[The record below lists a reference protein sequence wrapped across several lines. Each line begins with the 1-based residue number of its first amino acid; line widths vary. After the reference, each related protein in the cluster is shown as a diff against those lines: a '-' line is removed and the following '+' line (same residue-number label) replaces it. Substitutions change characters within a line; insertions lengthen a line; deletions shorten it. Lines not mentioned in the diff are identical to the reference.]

1 MVVRASLLCWLLR
14 GLLWSST
21 AAAQSAAEPATSS
34 AAPTDDED
42 GRLHFELARR
52 AYARADYETALD
64 EFRASYA
71 LSNRPELH
79 YNLFL
84 VYHELDRDEEAA
96 AELRLYL
103 ATDAVEEEARGHLE
117 ARLARLDAALAAEA
131 HGAEATSEPETTEA
145 PADTIAI
152 GEAVE
157 IAPTEAIVRDDT
169 LLHAGI
175 ATLGGAVLVLA
186 GFGVTGGLSM
196 AERDALTTRCAPAC
210 AAEDTRTGRDLALAA
225 DVMLGT
231 GVALAAAGGV
241 LLGLG
246 LATGSES
253 SPSVAIAASPTS
265 ATVTVTG
272 SL

>member
-1 MVVRASLLCWLLR
+1 MVVRASLLCCLLC
-14 GLLWSST
+14 GLCWSST
-21 AAAQSAAEPATSS
+21 AAAQSAPSEP

-103 ATDAVEEEARGHLE
+103 ATDAVEEETRGHLE
-117 ARLARLDAALAAEA
+117 ARLARLDAALAAAA
-131 HGAEATSEPETTEA
+131 HGAEATPEPETTEA
-145 PADTIAI
+145 PAETIAI

-157 IAPTEAIVRDDT
+157 IVPTEAPLRDDT

-186 GFGVTGGLSM
+186 GFGVTGGLAM
-196 AERDALTTRCAPAC
+196 AERDALATRCAPTC
-210 AAEDTRTGRDLALAA
+210 AEGDTRTGRDLALTA

-231 GVALAAAGGV
+231 GVALAAVGGV
-241 LLGLG
+241 LLGVG
-246 LATGSES
+246 LATGGES
-253 SPSVAIAASPTS
+253 SPTVAIAASPTS